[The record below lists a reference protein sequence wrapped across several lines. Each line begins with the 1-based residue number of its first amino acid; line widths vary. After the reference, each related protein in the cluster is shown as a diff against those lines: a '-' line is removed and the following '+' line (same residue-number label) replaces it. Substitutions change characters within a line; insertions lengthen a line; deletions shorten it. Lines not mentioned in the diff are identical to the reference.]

1 MAGLGDTRAQLM
13 QRISGAMSDAGADP
27 AIGVTGDPR
36 QIVAPCV
43 FVDLIE
49 LTERQAMRSWNGAI
63 NVHVIAAPDPD
74 QQAIDTLD
82 TLAGVIL
89 TALTA
94 EVESVSPAVFYVP
107 GGTAL
112 PEYVLNIGTSV
123 DY

>member
-1 MAGLGDTRAQLM
+1 MASLGDTRAHLI
-13 QRISGAMSDAGADP
+13 QRITGVLADAGTDP
-27 AIGVTGDPR
+27 SVAVTGDPR

-43 FVDLIE
+43 FIDLIE
-49 LTERQAMRSWNGAI
+49 LTARQAMRSWNGTI

-82 TLAGVIL
+82 TLTGVIL
-89 TALTA
+89 SALTV
-94 EVESVSPAVFYVP
+94 EIESVSPAVFYVP

-112 PEYVLNIGTSV
+112 PEYVLGVGTSV